1 MDTSAFFDYPDQ
13 QPGEQAEAEVLL
25 ARWSDDDWAKLLAYT
40 SVRRARANEVVIQE
54 GESERAIYF
63 VTAGTLE
70 ILVGS
75 GTGRRG
81 RRLSLVK
88 TGSVVGEFAF
98 FDARPRS
105 ATARALTDCELLRL
119 GNDAFDVF
127 AAREPILARDLLF
140 DLGRIMSLRLRQAN
154 AIIRQWLR

>member
-13 QPGEQAEAEVLL
+13 EPGAQVETEVLL
-25 ARWSDDDWAKLLAYT
+25 AKWSDEDWAKLLAYT
-40 SVRRARANEVVIQE
+40 SVRRARPSEVVLQE
-54 GESERAIYF
+54 GETERAIYF
-63 VTAGTLE
+63 VTSGTLE
-70 ILVGS
+70 ILIGS
-75 GTGRRG
+75 TIDRTT

-105 ATARALTDCELLRL
+105 AMARALTDCELLRL

-140 DLGRIMSLRLRQAN
+140 DLGRILSLRLRHAN
-154 AIIRQWLR
+154 AIIGQWLR